1 MSKKR
6 QDPVADKAAREKA
19 DADAVRQYVATR
31 PSRPEAAAKAEM
43 PPAKST
49 FREYVEAFG
58 TALLLALF
66 IRTFI
71 VQAFKIP
78 SGSMLPT
85 LQIGDHLLV
94 NKLAYGIRIPFVAKR
109 IFQVFKPQHDDVI
122 VFLYPADRSK
132 DYIKRVK
139 AIAGETIE
147 VKNKVVYING
157 EKIDDPYAFHDPHS
171 RGSMNDF
178 GPFTV
183 PDGYVFAMGDNRE
196 NSSDSR
202 FWGPVPIG
210 DIEGKAFIIYF
221 SFWDDTWKP
230 RLERVG
236 NLIH

>member
-1 MSKKR
+1 MARKR
-6 QDPVADKAAREKA
+6 QQDDTAAARAAREKA
-19 DADAVRQYVATR
+19 DANAVREYVAAKQAR
-31 PSRPEAAAKAEM
+31 PDAPPKAEK
-43 PPAKST
+43 ATST

-94 NKLAYGIRIPFVAKR
+94 NKLAYGIRIPFVGKR
-109 IFQVFKPQHDDVI
+109 ILQVFKPQHDDVI

-147 VKNKVVYING
+147 VKSKVVYING
-157 EKIDDPYAFHDPHS
+157 EKIDDPHAFHDPRS

-178 GPFTV
+178 GPYTV
-183 PDGYVFAMGDNRE
+183 PDGHVFVMGDNRE

-236 NLIH
+236 DLIH

>member
-1 MSKKR
+1 MSPDGR
-6 QDPVADKAAREKA
+6 IS
-19 DADAVRQYVATR
+19 DAVVASSAPR
-31 PSRPEAAAKAEM
+31 V
-43 PPAKST
+43 KST
-49 FREYVEAFG
+49 VREYAEALG
-58 TALLLALF
+58 VALLLAFF
-66 IRTFI
+66 IRTFV

-94 NKLAYGIRIPFVAKR
+94 NKLAYGIRIPIVGKR
-109 IFQVFKPQHDDVI
+109 ILQVFKPQHDDVI

-139 AIAGETIE
+139 AIAGETVE
-147 VKNKVVYING
+147 VRNKVVYINS
-157 EKIDDPYAFHDPHS
+157 EKIDDPHAFHDPRS

-178 GPFTV
+178 GPYTV
-183 PDGYVFAMGDNRE
+183 PDGHVFVMGDNRE

-236 NLIH
+236 DIIR

>member
-6 QDPVADKAAREKA
+6 DQKTDEAVVKAPPR
-19 DADAVRQYVATR
+19 DA
-31 PSRPEAAAKAEM
+31 PAE
-43 PPAKST
+43 KST

-58 TALLLALF
+58 TALLLAFF
-66 IRTFI
+66 IRTFV

-94 NKLAYGIRIPFVAKR
+94 NKLAYGIRIPVVGKR
-109 IFQVFKPQHDDVI
+109 ILQVFKPQRDDVI
-122 VFLYPADRSK
+122 VFLYPLDRSK

-139 AIAGETIE
+139 AIAGETVE
-147 VKNKVVYING
+147 VRDKQVYING
-157 EKIDDPYAFHDPHS
+157 KKIDDPYAFHDPRG
-171 RGSMNDF
+171 RGSHNDF

-183 PDGYVFAMGDNRE
+183 PDGHVFVMGDNRE

-210 DIEGKAFIIYF
+210 DIQGKAFIIYF

-236 NLIH
+236 DIIY